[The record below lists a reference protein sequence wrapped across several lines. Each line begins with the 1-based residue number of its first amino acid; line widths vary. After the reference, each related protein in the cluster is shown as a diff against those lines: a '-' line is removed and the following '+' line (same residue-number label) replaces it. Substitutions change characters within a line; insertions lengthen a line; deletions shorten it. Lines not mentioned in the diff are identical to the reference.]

1 MAPVTATSTGVAR
14 QTIDDLNLI
23 ALIERL
29 SKFDTVA
36 VAATADAVDAGFAVI
51 AAAEAT
57 QIDVVDG
64 DVSMADVD
72 VAAVNV
78 NDDDDDDDMMA
89 MTASAAGVEESDI
102 NNNNNNNNNN
112 NSANNN
118 NNKPPPPLD
127 IQGLVAELDSVPK
140 WQFQELVRQ
149 SIIGGGMLYAH
160 SSTPCHRH

>member
-78 NDDDDDDDMMA
+78 NDDDDDDMMA

-102 NNNNNNNNNN
+102 NNNNNNN
-112 NSANNN
+112 SANNNN

-149 SIIGGGMLYAH
+149 SIIGGGMLYVH